1 MYASTCQNKLNANK
15 KKKKMTQVDEQQ
27 QQNCFH
33 KKMVHILKSSL
44 MVKTRKSFDF
54 VSWFMI

>member
-1 MYASTCQNKLNANK
+1 MQVLVRINLMPIK